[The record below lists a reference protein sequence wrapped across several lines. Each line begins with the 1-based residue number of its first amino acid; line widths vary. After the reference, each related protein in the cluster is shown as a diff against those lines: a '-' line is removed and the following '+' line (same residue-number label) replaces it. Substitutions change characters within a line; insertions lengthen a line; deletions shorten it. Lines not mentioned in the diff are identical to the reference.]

1 MSTAGPGGSSR
12 FDDFGDQGRGHSDG
26 FFRGAELPKLLV
38 LVAITV
44 AGSILV
50 WKYTHSLPEPAV
62 EPEPAARVAPP
73 RVEPDKSPEF
83 ETVSDK
89 TPIGFRDFAA
99 YDLLLKRARETSAAD
114 LARQSH
120 RDIYFTD
127 LWERPE
133 HYRGVPVHLLGNA
146 LRITTF
152 ESKRSPQGR
161 LYEAWVNTHES
172 QGYPYYC
179 IFEDLPPGLPLGH
192 DVAERV
198 VFNGYF
204 FKQMRYLAGKDV
216 QRAAPVLIGRTGWTR
231 KPAAVHRDDTVF
243 WMALVV
249 AIMFVISLYRW
260 IASLRRSL
268 SPSSRAEALGHRPTE
283 ELDPTDLAHWVDSV
297 REDEDGGESED
308 QGTGQK

>member
-1 MSTAGPGGSSR
+1 MKKAGPGEESL
-12 FDDFGDQGRGHSDG
+12 FNEFADFGKGHSEG
-26 FFRGAELPKLLV
+26 FFRGNELPKLLV

-44 AGSILV
+44 AGTILV
-50 WKYTHSLPEPAV
+50 WKYTQNLPAPAP

-73 RVEPDKSPEF
+73 MVQPDKAPEF

-99 YDLLLKRARETSAAD
+99 YDLLLKRARETTAAE
-114 LARQSH
+114 LAKQSH
-120 RDIYFTD
+120 RGVYFTD

-146 LRITTF
+146 LRITSF
-152 ESKRSPQGR
+152 ESKRTPHGL
-161 LYEAWVNTHES
+161 LYEAWINTHES

-179 IFEDLPPGLPLGH
+179 LFEDLPPGLPLGP

-204 FKQMRYLAGKDV
+204 LKQMRYLAGKDI
-216 QRAAPVLIGRTGWTR
+216 QRAAPVLIGRIGWTR
-231 KPAAVHRDDTVF
+231 KPVAVHRDDRVK

-249 AIMFVISLYRW
+249 AILFVISLYRW
-260 IASLRRSL
+260 IAGLRRSL
-268 SPSSRAEALGHRPTE
+268 SPASRAEALSRRPSE
-283 ELDPTDLAHWVDSV
+283 ELDPTDLAEWVESV
-297 REDEDGGESED
+297 RADESED
-308 QGTGQK
+308 QETDRKP